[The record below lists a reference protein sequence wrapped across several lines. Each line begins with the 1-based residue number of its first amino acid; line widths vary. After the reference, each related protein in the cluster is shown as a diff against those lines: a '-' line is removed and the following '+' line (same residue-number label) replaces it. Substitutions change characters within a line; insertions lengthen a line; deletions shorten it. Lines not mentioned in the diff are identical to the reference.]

1 MSKIAH
7 LVLALTLNL
16 AALLMIAE
24 AQTTTIST
32 VNLSTERDRVLL
44 SAQGDIT
51 ELRLEVVNPSGE
63 VIFDS
68 GAVSAST
75 VEWPMRDS
83 HGARV
88 ADGVYLCAISYR
100 NSSGKL
106 RKRTEQV
113 TVTAAPPSAETSES
127 APLAPT
133 TITGSGTAGQLSK
146 FTSSSTIG
154 DSIVTES
161 AGQIGVGTTTP
172 TATLHV
178 NNSAQPASSAGNGTA
193 ATQLLQTSGGKG
205 GNTTGTTGQVA
216 GAGASISLLAG
227 TGGDAPAGSKRG
239 NGGSITLQPGGPG
252 GGLGSGGVTGNLL
265 LAPTGGNVGVG
276 TTTPASKLTVAGVIQ
291 STTGGVKFPDNT
303 IQTTASKGGTIT
315 GVTAGAG
322 LTGGGTTGAISLGLA
337 SGGVGNAQL
346 AANAVTAPK
355 IASGQVVKSLNSLTD
370 NVTIAAGSSNITITS
385 SGNTLKIDAPNAL
398 TGVTHN
404 STLVGNGTSGVPL
417 GVAVPLTLSSSSGS
431 ATVTA
436 SNTGGGYGVS
446 GSGGTGVY
454 GISPTTDGNGVIGQ
468 ADTGASA
475 YGVWGK
481 SLTGYGV
488 VGTTNASSGLAG
500 FFQNIS
506 GAGTTG
512 VAVLGLSASGSVNDI
527 HPGGNLYD
535 AGGEFAGANGVI
547 GAASTDSITGIG
559 VIGLAQG
566 TNGRAIYGEA
576 SSTDPSASTA
586 AVYGYAASSSPSS
599 YAGYFAGNVHV
610 SGTLTSGVKDFK
622 IDHPLDPANKY
633 LYHTSVESPD
643 MMNIYN
649 GTVTLDQNGEAAVSL
664 PDYFQALNR
673 DFRYQLTCIGGFAP
687 VYIAAEVANNQFKI
701 GGGRAGMKI
710 SWQVTGIRQDAYA
723 NAHRTVVEVE
733 KPEQERGTYIH
744 PELFGQPQEKGVEWA
759 HRPPQMRRIRA
770 AAEKQ
775 PASKPAP
782 PKQ

>member
-146 FTSSSTIG
+146 FTSSSAIG

-205 GNTTGTTGQVA
+205 GNTTGTTGQVG

-303 IQTTASKGGTIT
+303 VQTTASKGGTIT
-315 GVTAGAG
+315 DVSAGTG
-322 LTGGGTTGAISLGLA
+322 LTGGGTTGAVTLGLA
-337 SGGVGNAQL
+337 SGGVGNTQL
-346 AANAVTAPK
+346 AANAVTATK

-370 NVTIAAGSSNITITS
+370 NVTLTAGTNVTITP
-385 SGNTLKIDAPNAL
+385 SGNTLTIAAPSAAF
-398 TGVTHN
+398 TGVTHD
-404 STLVGNGTSGVPL
+404 STLMGSGTSSMPL
-417 GVAVPLTLSSSSGS
+417 GVAAPLTLSSSSTNATLTVSDTNGDGVDGS
-431 ATVTA
+431 GF
-436 SNTGGGYGVS
+436 NGVS
-446 GSGGTGVY
+446 GTSTL
-454 GISPTTDGNGVIGQ
+454 SDGNGVVGE
-468 ADTGASA
+468 ADTGANA
-475 YGVWGK
+475 FGVWGK
-481 SLTGYGV
+481 SNTGNGV
-488 VGTTNASSGLAG
+488 VGETFASSGLG
-500 FFQNIS
+500 GYFLNNS
-506 GAGTTG
+506 GPGLTG
-512 VAVLGLSASGSVNDI
+512 VVVRGLSASGSVSDI
-527 HPGGNLYD
+527 HPGNLFDD
-535 AGGEFAGANGVI
+535 AGGEFAGPFGVI
-547 GAASTDSITGIG
+547 GAASTDDTDGTGVVG
-559 VIGLAQG
+559 TAQG
-566 TNGRAIYGEA
+566 YSGTGVFGYA
-576 SSTDPSASTA
+576 SSTDPNAGSFG
-586 AVYGYAASSSPSS
+586 VYGETASSSPNS
-599 YAGYFAGNVHV
+599 YAGYFGGNVSV
-610 SGTLTSGVKDFK
+610 TGTLTSGVKDFK
-622 IDHPLDPANKY
+622 IDHPMDPANKY

-649 GTVTLDQNGEAAVSL
+649 GTVTLDQNGEATVRL
-664 PDYFQALNR
+664 PDYFEALNR
-673 DFRYQLTCIGGFAP
+673 DFRYQLTA
-687 VYIAAEVANNQFKI
+687 
-701 GGGRAGMKI
+701 
-710 SWQVTGIRQDAYA
+710 
-723 NAHRTVVEVE
+723 
-733 KPEQERGTYIH
+733 
-744 PELFGQPQEKGVEWA
+744 
-759 HRPPQMRRIRA
+759 
-770 AAEKQ
+770 
-775 PASKPAP
+775 
-782 PKQ
+782 